1 MNISRKL
8 RGIWITTMGMG
19 DTRTGNVRYTKQLW
33 EHIRKSHSLDLLY
46 YVYPHIIEKHYSNLK
61 LLFNNIYPIVQ
72 PSLDFK
78 VRAGEGNLWSINDFV
93 STELLEWCSK
103 NITSDKYDFVV
114 CDYIYM
120 TPTFDSINNSVVK
133 ILNSH
138 DQIGDK
144 HIKMKYSNELIKKTF
159 SITKEEELS
168 AIEKCD
174 IVMCI
179 TDEEKSY
186 FDSFLINSLLGNFT
200 KAETILIQHLPNNLE
215 NIKKNI
221 YKKKSIINLGFMGS
235 SNIVN
240 VEGLNKFLK
249 YFKDLKSKNF
259 NLILAG
265 KICEKVNKDIPNVIL
280 LGEVDD
286 ERDFYN
292 KIDIIVNPM
301 PKGTSGLKI
310 KTIDAF
316 AYSLPIIGTKDA
328 FWGIESSS
336 KWHNFD
342 EIKSLSNALIRIYD
356 SETLINEIHRDTQY
370 AAHKYW
376 RKVESQLNFLF
387 NKIRNFKS
395 RPKDKSLIWIQNKRH
410 NYDLKI
416 ARLHDRYAMLDVEL
430 TNELKKYKNQSKSN
444 YHKYIKLK
452 SESINNESTIEND
465 LLRRENNELKEQSK
479 INYKRY
485 LESETK
491 NKELIKDN
499 KNFYDQVTKEMG
511 LLKNEI
517 NLQLNLYQD
526 KFRSNDISL
535 ESKKKINLAIDGDE
549 NDLINFIPIIKS
561 RYLREYSY
569 VTLYLSNTSDYKFR
583 FFSFDE
589 NIELQE
595 NFSNNLKIHKISIPE
610 IVNHSSWKKINYIR
624 NETKELFALER
635 FREKFG
641 KDYIL
646 INQDTF
652 DKQERSKNILN
663 ENLIQIDSGLKTVI
677 LDKKNLVKNGLG
689 EIKFFDLRKIIEN
702 AKYLHFSYSCFSNFA
717 DICDLSS
724 HYQIPS
730 LHLYQNLENNKN
742 DLSLRT
748 IESFIKNKQW
758 FESQWKIYLDRDGLE
773 IC

>member
-1 MNISRKL
+1 MNNISSVL
-8 RGIWITTMGMG
+8 RGIWITPMGLG

-33 EHIRKSHSLDLLY
+33 DHIRKSHTLDLVY
-46 YVYPHIIEKHYSNLK
+46 YQYQNTIEKDYPNLK

-72 PSLDFK
+72 PSMHFK

-120 TPTFDSINNSVVK
+120 TPTFDAINDSVIK

-144 HIKMKYSNELIKKTF
+144 HIKMKYDNELIKKTF
-159 SITKEEELS
+159 SISKEEELS

-200 KAETILIQHLPNNLE
+200 TAETILIQHLPNNVE
-215 NIKKNI
+215 NIKNYI
-221 YKKKSIINLGFMGS
+221 YENKSIINLGFMGS

-240 VEGLNKFLK
+240 VEGLNKFLN
-249 YFKDLKSKNF
+249 YFKDLNTKNV

-265 KICEKVNKDIPNVIL
+265 KICEKVSNDIPNVIL
-280 LGEVDD
+280 LGEVND

-328 FWGIESSS
+328 FFGIDSSS

-342 EIKSLSNALIRIYD
+342 DIKSLSNSLVMICD
-356 SETLINEIHRDTQY
+356 SETIINEIHRDTKY

-387 NKIRNFKS
+387 HKIKDFKS
-395 RPKDKSLIWIQNKRH
+395 QPKDNSLIWIQNKRH

-416 ARLHDRYAMLDVEL
+416 ARLNERYSMLNEEL
-430 TNELKKYKNQSKSN
+430 TKELKKYQDQSKSN

-452 SESINNESTIEND
+452 SEITNNEST
-465 LLRRENNELKEQSK
+465 
-479 INYKRY
+479 
-485 LESETK
+485 
-491 NKELIKDN
+491 
-499 KNFYDQVTKEMG
+499 
-511 LLKNEI
+511 
-517 NLQLNLYQD
+517 
-526 KFRSNDISL
+526 SL
-535 ESKKKINLAIDGDE
+535 ESTKKKINLAIDGDE
-549 NDLINFIPIIKS
+549 NDLINFVPIIRS

-569 VTLYLSNTSDYKFR
+569 VKLYLSNISDHKDR
-583 FFSFDE
+583 FFSFNE
-589 NIELQE
+589 NIELL
-595 NFSNNLKIHKISIPE
+595 SDLPNNLKIHKISIPE
-610 IVNHSSWKKINYIR
+610 IVNHSSWKKIEYIR
-624 NETKELFALER
+624 NENDELVALKR

-652 DKQERSKNILN
+652 DNQQTLKNILN
-663 ENLIQIDSGLKTVI
+663 KNFIHIESRLKTV
-677 LDKKNLVKNGLG
+677 LFDKKNLVKNGLG

-724 HYQIPS
+724 HYQLPA
-730 LHLYQNLENNKN
+730 LHLYQNSENKKN
-742 DLSLRT
+742 DLSIKT

-758 FESQWKIYLDRDGLE
+758 FKSKWKIYLDRDGLE
-773 IC
+773 TC